1 MSADVLTRPTDYPEV
16 RQVGAHRAG
25 GHRRV
30 ASRDPND
37 IGSQLELPEGVVVA
51 LRALACLVVLL
62 LWLVLYAMVLSGL
75 GEQHVQHQLYAKLRV
90 ELSDQTVPIGGLI
103 RNGAPIAVLN
113 APKAG
118 LHGAVVVEGTSS
130 SDLQKGPGH
139 WVASVLPGQIGQS
152 VLVGKSVTFGAPFGD
167 ITSLAKGDS
176 LTVTTGQGVAEYTVT
191 GVRRPGDPLPPAV
204 SGTEG
209 RLTLVALAGIGWRS
223 ALAPNQTV
231 FVDAS
236 LQGAGRPVPPGRPS
250 AIPAGQRLMQGDA
263 GALNDVVL
271 SLELLLALCVAVVW
285 MRSRWGSWQVWL
297 VGTPVLLA
305 ALWIVTE
312 TSARLLPNLL

>member
-1 MSADVLTRPTDYPEV
+1 MSADVLTRPAYPEL
-16 RQVGAHRAG
+16 RQVGTHRAQS
-25 GHRRV
+25 HRRI
-30 ASRDPND
+30 ASRGPHD
-37 IGSQLELPEGVVVA
+37 IGFQPELPEAVVVA
-51 LRALACLVVLL
+51 LRVLGCLVVLL

-75 GEQHVQHQLYAKLRV
+75 SEQHAQHQLYAKLRV
-90 ELSDQTVPIGGLI
+90 QLSDQTVPIGAPI
-103 RNGAPIAVLN
+103 RDGAPIAVLN

-118 LHGAVVVEGTSS
+118 LHGAVIVEGTSS

-139 WVASVLPGQIGQS
+139 WVTSVLPGQIGQS
-152 VLVGKSVTFGAPFGD
+152 ILVGKSVTFGAPFGN

-191 GVRRPGDPLPPAV
+191 GVRRPGDPLPEPL

-209 RLTLVALAGIGWRS
+209 RLTLVALAGNGWRS

-236 LQGAGRPVPPGRPS
+236 LQGAGKPVPPGRPS
-250 AIPAGQRLMQGDA
+250 SIPAGQRLMQGDT

-271 SLELLLALCVAVVW
+271 WLELLLALCVAVVW
-285 MRSRWGSWQVWL
+285 MRSRWGGWQVWL

>member
-1 MSADVLTRPTDYPEV
+1 MSADVLTRPTAYPQA
-16 RQVGAHRAG
+16 RPVGAHRVQS
-25 GHRRV
+25 HRRV

-37 IGSQLELPEGVVVA
+37 VGYQPELPDGVVVA

-62 LWLVLYAMVLSGL
+62 LWLVLYAVALSGL
-75 GEQHVQHQLYAKLRV
+75 GEQHTQHQLYAKLRV
-90 ELSDQTVPIGGLI
+90 ELSNQTVAIGAPI

-139 WVASVLPGQIGQS
+139 WVTSVLPGQIGQS
-152 VLVGKSVTFGAPFGD
+152 VLVGKSVTFGAPFGG
-167 ITSLAKGDS
+167 ITSLRKGDA
-176 LTVTTGQGVAEYTVT
+176 LTVTTGQGVAQYTVT
-191 GVRRPGDPLPPAV
+191 DIRRAGDPLPQPLA
-204 SGTEG
+204 GTEG
-209 RLTLVALAGIGWRS
+209 RLTLVALAGNGWRS

-236 LQGAGRPVPPGRPS
+236 LQGEGKPVPPGRPS
-250 AIPAGQRLMQGDA
+250 AIPAGQRLMQGDT
-263 GALNDVVL
+263 GALNDLVLWLEVLLVVG
-271 SLELLLALCVAVVW
+271 VAVVW
-285 MRSRWGSWQVWL
+285 LRTRWGGWQVWL